1 MMSRFILLA
10 LATLAMLCESQI
22 CLAASDMGEVG
33 LLQNIFKCYSASN
46 WYGECEMNYATLVK
60 RWSSQLLAPLQPA
73 VYREQRECNGG
84 VRHLFLFPSVEYTN
98 QLFRLEVVCADSVE
112 RAHRTMLE
120 YFSDCSAPQP
130 FPAASHETGRVG
142 DYCYFG
148 YGKIWTSVMFVRN
161 NVFVV
166 LKSPTQSISVQRAAE
181 AVDKELMRLSS
192 AESAMGIN
200 TDAGMSD
207 AKR

>member
-1 MMSRFILLA
+1 
-10 LATLAMLCESQI
+10 
-22 CLAASDMGEVG
+22 
-33 LLQNIFKCYSASN
+33 
-46 WYGECEMNYATLVK
+46 
-60 RWSSQLLAPLQPA
+60 
-73 VYREQRECNGG
+73 
-84 VRHLFLFPSVEYTN
+84 
-98 QLFRLEVVCADSVE
+98 
-112 RAHRTMLE
+112 
-120 YFSDCSAPQP
+120 
-130 FPAASHETGRVG
+130 
-142 DYCYFG
+142 
-148 YGKIWTSVMFVRN
+148 MFVRN